1 MTTNG
6 RRKSTEVQ
14 DLTVDT
20 IKQLLEPVLRKYGIQ
35 KAILFGSYAR
45 GAQSRKSDIDLILIQ
60 ETDRRY
66 FDRYEGVLRE
76 MQDQIPGRD
85 LEVLIYTPEE
95 LKRISHRRFIQDAV
109 QQGRVIYEC

>member
-6 RRKSTEVQ
+6 SQKPATQ
-14 DLTVDT
+14 PDLTIDS
-20 IKQLLEPVLRKYGIQ
+20 IKHLLEPVLRKYGIQ
-35 KAILFGSYAR
+35 KAILFGSYSR
-45 GAQSRKSDIDLILIQ
+45 GVQSRKSDIDLILIQ

-66 FDRYEGVLRE
+66 FDRYEGVLKE

-109 QQGRVIYEC
+109 QHGRVIYEC